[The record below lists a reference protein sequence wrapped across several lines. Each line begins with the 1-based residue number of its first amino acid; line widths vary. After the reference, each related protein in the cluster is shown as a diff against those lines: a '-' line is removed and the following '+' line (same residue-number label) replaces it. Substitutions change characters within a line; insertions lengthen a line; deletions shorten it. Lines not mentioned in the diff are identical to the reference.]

1 MLWVCILL
9 SACNKTA
16 APSPA
21 FLSYERPLLVIETDT
36 LLADDEI
43 DAWVYPDG
51 RFLAVVEEGQRLPLT
66 LPAPTTIFTA
76 GGVRVNGLTLTRKP
90 YPFWQYDTLR
100 RSFTSE
106 ELYLHRPMYTYFPDT
121 LIAFFQREGFET
133 PQPSFRFPNA
143 GDPMAATFRRSIDK
157 PRRGFWCGEILMAPN
172 QVFQAES
179 DPPFEFPNS
188 EVWLEISTRGNRNLA
203 IGLTRENKQT
213 GALVSRDIY
222 LLIRPPDE
230 NWKTF
235 YVHLTPWMQQGSGL
249 YRFRLYL
256 NSIGDTAQPS
266 QLFID
271 DVRILSFRP

>member
-1 MLWVCILL
+1 MLWVFILL

-21 FLSYERPLLVIETDT
+21 FLFYDRPLLVIEGDT
-36 LLADDEI
+36 LIADDAI
-43 DAWVYPDG
+43 DAWVYPEG

-66 LPAPTTIFTA
+66 LPAPATIFTA
-76 GGVRVNGLTLTRKP
+76 GGIRVNGLTLTRKP

-100 RSFTSE
+100 RSFAPE
-106 ELYLHRPMYTYFPDT
+106 EIYLHRPIYTYFPDT

-133 PQPSFRFPNA
+133 PQLSFRFPNA
-143 GDPMAATFRRSIDK
+143 GDPMAATFRRSIDG
-157 PRRGFWCGEILMAPN
+157 PRRGFWCGEVLMAPN

-213 GALVSRDIY
+213 GTLVGRDIY

-235 YVHLTPWMQQGSGL
+235 YVNLTPWMQQASGL

-256 NSIGDTAQPS
+256 NSIGDTAQTS
-266 QLFID
+266 KLFID
-271 DVRILSFRP
+271 DIRILSFRP

>member
-1 MLWVCILL
+1 VLWVCILL
-9 SACNKTA
+9 SACNKTEV
-16 APSPA
+16 PLPA
-21 FLSYERPLLVIETDT
+21 FLSYERPLLVIEGDT
-36 LLADDEI
+36 LIADDEI

-51 RFLAVVEEGQRLPLT
+51 RFLAVVEEGQQLPLT
-66 LPAPTTIFTA
+66 LPAPPTILTA
-76 GGVRVNGLTLTRKP
+76 GGIRVNGLTLTRRP

-100 RSFTSE
+100 RSFTPE
-106 ELYLHRPMYTYFPDT
+106 ELYWHRPIYAYFPDT
-121 LIAFFQREGFET
+121 LITFFQREGFET
-133 PQPSFRFPNA
+133 PQLSFRFPNA
-143 GDPMAATFRRSIDK
+143 GDPMAATFRRSIER
-157 PRRGFWCGEILMAPN
+157 PRRGFWCGEVSMAPN

-203 IGLTRENKQT
+203 IGLTRESKQT
-213 GALVSRDIY
+213 GALISRDIY

-235 YVHLTPWMQQGSGL
+235 YVNLTPWMQQGSGL

-256 NSIGDTAQPS
+256 NSVGDTAQAS
-266 QLFID
+266 RIFMD